1 MIRFRL
7 CSAILCLVPAAL
19 LWESPQSWAW
29 GGEAHKIIAVLA
41 DRLLQKGDPSIQTRV
56 AEMLAADKSDSWT
69 TTDIAGEA
77 VWAHALPEKSPR
89 GRGASTK
96 GDSRKSYPDTPA
108 FSKAPFGRPR

>member
-77 VWAHALPEKSPR
+77 VWADALRGKSPE
-89 GRGASTK
+89 GRV
-96 GDSRKSYPDTPA
+96 
-108 FSKAPFGRPR
+108 APTNWPYVQI